1 LSKLN
6 IPILYINLDSDWERK
21 QRMESEFEKFQLDA
35 SRLDAIR
42 WSLLSE
48 EKKSQLYS
56 ESLNQQQFHVPLV
69 AGEKGCYAS
78 HHKAW
83 NWLVES
89 GRPAMV
95 VLEDDVQIKSQLMD
109 VINSLESINFD
120 WDMIKLIGREKEKVR
135 ARKNLAKDID
145 LIEYKRVPSLTAGYI
160 ISRAGAMKLLQKR
173 QPFGRP
179 IDVDLRYWWE
189 CDILILGI
197 SPPCLILADSS
208 FTSSIGQ
215 KIRGL
220 SWQNRWKKF
229 LIKLKMSSLNI
240 FHSIRRGSI
249 L

>member
-1 LSKLN
+1 MLKLN
-6 IPILYINLDSDWERK
+6 TPILYINLDSDFERK
-21 QRMESEFEKFQLDA
+21 QRMESEFEKFQLNA
-35 SRLDAIR
+35 LRLDAVR
-42 WSLLSE
+42 WSLLNE
-48 EKKSQLYS
+48 EKQSQLYS

-83 NWLVES
+83 DWLVES
-89 GRPAMV
+89 GQHALV
-95 VLEDDVQIKSQLMD
+95 VLEDDVQLKPHLID

-120 WDMIKLIGREKEKVR
+120 WDMIKLIGREKEKIH
-135 ARKNLAKDID
+135 ARKNLVRDID

-189 CDILILGI
+189 CNMLILGI
-197 SPPCLILADSS
+197 NPPCLILDDSS
-208 FTSSIGQ
+208 FSSSIGQ

-229 LIKLKMSSLNI
+229 SLKLEMTSLNI
-240 FHSIRRGSI
+240 YHSIRRGSI